1 MLMWAFLLNDVPQTT
16 GRWAPAFHSPLLP
29 SPSLLLQVW
38 SATLQPLKYDQS
50 YFQPPTCSGRDTVN
64 PMLHL
69 CSQSLL
75 AVMFQGLLPLILESP
90 CNGQFGIWFLI
101 CSRIL
106 LCNLYISGRNIF
118 VHKEFCLQFPQKSLF
133 YHCMGENWWIR
144 VLWGICK
151 VGELYEEILYV
162 QWDVIYLCNNSY
174 VSQKLNL
181 HELTA

>member
-1 MLMWAFLLNDVPQTT
+1 MKIIPEFITASIKFWLSSSEAHASSVLTT
-16 GRWAPAFHSPLLP
+16 TFAGHVL
-29 SPSLLLQVW
+29 
-38 SATLQPLKYDQS
+38 
-50 YFQPPTCSGRDTVN
+50 
-64 PMLHL
+64 
-69 CSQSLL
+69 
-75 AVMFQGLLPLILESP
+75 GLLPLILESP
-90 CNGQFGIWFLI
+90 CNGQFSIWFLI
-101 CSRIL
+101 CIRIL
-106 LCNLYISGRNIF
+106 ICNLYISGWNIF

>member
-1 MLMWAFLLNDVPQTT
+1 MVPK
-16 GRWAPAFHSPLLP
+16 PLLP
-29 SPSLLLQVW
+29 SLLSPFLSIAGLWSTNFSHWRLFQNLLQ
-38 SATLQPLKYDQS
+38 
-50 YFQPPTCSGRDTVN
+50 PPSSSGWFPVK
-64 PMLHL
+64 PMLHP
-69 CSQSLL
+69 CSQPFLP
-75 AVMFQGLLPLILESP
+75 VMFWASCPLFWSLPVMVSLVFDFWSVAEYYSVIYIYQVETYLFTKNFVFS
-90 CNGQFGIWFLI
+90 FL
-101 CSRIL
+101 
-106 LCNLYISGRNIF
+106 
-118 VHKEFCLQFPQKSLF
+118 KKSLF